1 MISLMS
7 DDASPPDDVLSGL
20 PRTRPQ
26 HRSAKRAAARTKAAA
41 KAKPAAVAGV
51 SRPKPKPKAVV
62 APAPEQSTP
71 RPVYT
76 PPPRADDHGPS
87 GAELAAT
94 AVQAAGELVEL
105 GGRVLKGVLRRLP
118 KP

>member
-26 HRSAKRAAARTKAAA
+26 HRSAKRIAARTKTAAA
-41 KAKPAAVAGV
+41 KSAA
-51 SRPKPKPKAVV
+51 KPKPVV
-62 APAPEQSTP
+62 AAAPKPSTP
-71 RPVYT
+71 RPAYN
-76 PPPRADDHGPS
+76 PPKRADGQGPS

-105 GGRVLKGVLRRLP
+105 GGRVLRDVLRRLP